1 MKIGNVQLNNKV
13 FLSPMAGVTDLPFR
27 LICKEK
33 GCGMLYTE
41 MINAKALCY
50 DDENTKKMLKIE
62 DEEHPI
68 AVQIFGSE
76 PEFMGKAAS
85 IMNEYPNEILDI
97 NMGCPA
103 PKVIKNGDGSA
114 LMRNPKLVAEVLS
127 SVVKNS
133 KKPVTLKIRK
143 GWDDD
148 SVNAV
153 EIAKIAE
160 ECGISALAIHGR
172 TREQFYSGKA
182 DWNIIAQIKQTINI
196 PVIGNGDVFEVQDAV
211 NMLEKTKCDA
221 IMIGRGS
228 QGNPWIFK
236 RINHYMETG
245 EILPEPTLEEK
256 ITTAIKHMN
265 LAVAEHG
272 EYVAVREMRKHIG
285 WYLKGLEN
293 SAKYRDQI
301 NKITDYKEVI
311 AMLEEYMEHSLTQ
324 IR

>member
-1 MKIGNVQLNNKV
+1 
-13 FLSPMAGVTDLPFR
+13 
-27 LICKEK
+27 
-33 GCGMLYTE
+33 MLYTE

-50 DDENTKKMLKIE
+50 DDENTKKMLNLE
-62 DEEHPI
+62 DDGHPV
-68 AVQIFGSE
+68 AVQIFGSD
-76 PEFMGKAAS
+76 PEYMGKAAS
-85 IMNEYPNEILDI
+85 IMNQYTNDILDI

-114 LMRNPKLVAEVLS
+114 LMRNPKLAAEVLTA
-127 SVVKNS
+127 VVKNS
-133 KKPVTLKIRK
+133 EKPVTLKIRK
-143 GWDDD
+143 GWDDN
-148 SVNAV
+148 SVNAL

-182 DWNIIAQIKQTINI
+182 DWDIIAEIKQSINI
-196 PVIGNGDVFEVQDAV
+196 PVIGNGDVFDVQDAV

-228 QGNPWIFK
+228 QGNPWIFN
-236 RINHYMETG
+236 RINHYMKTG
-245 EILPEPTLEEK
+245 EVLPEPTLEEK
-256 ITTAIKHMN
+256 ISTAIKHMN

-285 WYLKGLEN
+285 WYLKGLKN

-311 AMLEEYMEHSLTQ
+311 SMLEEYVQHSLTQ
-324 IR
+324 MG